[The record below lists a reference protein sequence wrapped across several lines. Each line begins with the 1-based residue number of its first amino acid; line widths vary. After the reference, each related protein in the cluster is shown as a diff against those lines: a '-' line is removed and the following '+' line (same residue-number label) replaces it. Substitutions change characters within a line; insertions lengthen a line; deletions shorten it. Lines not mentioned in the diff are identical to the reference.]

1 MSKTTEVI
9 PLQKV
14 KRAIEK
20 AIKEHATD
28 LRQARKDYQD
38 EFDYSIDDTEFFEYG
53 LIRGLEML
61 AVDLDIEIN
70 TSKINY

>member
-20 AIKEHATD
+20 AIFNYASELK
-28 LRQARKDYQD
+28 QARKDYFNEFGDDQD
-38 EFDYSIDDTEFFEYG
+38 DSEFFEYG

-61 AVDLDIEIN
+61 AQDLDIEIN

>member
-1 MSKTTEVI
+1 MSKATEVI

-14 KRAIEK
+14 KKQIEK
-20 AIKEHATD
+20 SIKDYASD
-28 LRQARKDYQD
+28 LREAKKTYFEEFGHDQD
-38 EFDYSIDDTEFFEYG
+38 DSEFFEYG

-61 AVDLDIEIN
+61 AVDLGIEIN